1 MTGLSKMQIGPLTV
15 PVPLA
20 LGPMAGVTDS
30 AYREIAASCGCGL
43 FTTEMV
49 SAKALYYR
57 NRNTAVLLTR
67 GKTEYPL
74 GVQLFGNDPD
84 IISEMALQ
92 IEDRF
97 EFIDFNMGCPV
108 PKVVKNGEGS
118 ALMREPE
125 LVEKIFTKLVKKV
138 HIPVTAKI
146 RKGFSR
152 EEETAPEIAKI
163 LESSGVS
170 AISVHART
178 REQYYSGKADWET
191 IRHVK
196 EAVRIPVIGNGDV
209 CDGKS
214 ALRMLRETGC
224 DGIMVARAAEGNPWV
239 FREILHF
246 LRTGEEL
253 PPPSA
258 SEIREMILRHAEAL
272 TELKGEH
279 LALLEMRKHAAWY
292 LRGIPGAAE
301 LRRRISSIT
310 TGEELRELVSDTL
323 GKQAAVK

>member
-1 MTGLSKMQIGPLTV
+1 MQIGTLSV

-30 AYREIAASCGCGL
+30 AYREIAASFGCGL

-57 NRNTAVLLTR
+57 NKNTELLLTR
-67 GKTEYPL
+67 GETEYPV

-84 IISEMALQ
+84 IIAEMALR

-125 LVEKIFTKLVKKV
+125 LVEKIFTKLAKTV
-138 HIPVTAKI
+138 HKPVTAKI
-146 RKGFSR
+146 RKGFSKD
-152 EEETAPEIAKI
+152 EELAPEIARI
-163 LESSGVS
+163 LESCGAAAV
-170 AISVHART
+170 SVHART
-178 REQYYSGKADWET
+178 REQYYSGEADWET
-191 IRHVK
+191 IRRVK

-209 CDGKS
+209 RDGKT
-214 ALRMLRETGC
+214 AAKMLLETGC
-224 DGIMVARAAEGNPWV
+224 DGVMVARAAEGNPWI
-239 FREILHF
+239 FREILHY

-253 PPPSA
+253 QRPSA
-258 SEIREMILRHAEAL
+258 EEICAMILRHTELL
-272 TELKGEH
+272 TKLKGEH

-292 LRGIPGAAE
+292 LKGVPGAAD

-310 TGEELRELVSDTL
+310 SAEELGELLSKVTEIYRQS
-323 GKQAAVK
+323 